1 MRNID
6 PIIRQIIPPMPM
18 TPKPGVTNI
27 SIISS
32 RHPIIIKIMLNVE
45 RANPEPISERRIA
58 ITPNTSAPYPGDE
71 IPKIKA
77 KIPIINR
84 SEVSI
89 GFEMSLRICIL
100 NEGE

>member
-6 PIIRQIIPPMPM
+6 PIIKQIIPPMPM

-27 SIISS
+27 SMISS

-45 RANPEPISERRIA
+45 SANPEPMSASRIA

-71 IPKIKA
+71 MPKINA
-77 KIPIINR
+77 KIQSIKR

-89 GFEMSLRICIL
+89 GFEIILRICIL
-100 NEGE
+100 KEGK